1 MALLMC
7 TMFVAS
13 LSKSA
18 DTHGFLRLLFL
29 LLLLL
34 GKSVPDK
41 ERISKRKVR
50 NWCLTKFIKV

>member
-1 MALLMC
+1 
-7 TMFVAS
+7 MFMAS

-18 DTHGFLRLLFL
+18 GTLGFLRLLL
-29 LLLLL
+29 LLHLFL

-41 ERISKRKVR
+41 EGISKMKVW